1 MDVLGITLVVTI
13 LVFLIIRELVM
24 WYWKINKRL
33 SSLYAGAKLTLTSEG
48 VSHEDKAVAKFSK
61 AMNAKI
67 EQFKQKNY
75 VLEQAI
81 VKNIVYW
88 FDKEEEKTYRVILPE
103 LTFRKERSN
112 E

>member
-1 MDVLGITLVVTI
+1 MW
-13 LVFLIIRELVM
+13 FSKVM
-24 WYWKINKRL
+24 QKRL
-33 SSLYAGAKLTLTSEG
+33 SSLYAGAKLTLTTEG

-61 AMNAKI
+61 AMIAKI